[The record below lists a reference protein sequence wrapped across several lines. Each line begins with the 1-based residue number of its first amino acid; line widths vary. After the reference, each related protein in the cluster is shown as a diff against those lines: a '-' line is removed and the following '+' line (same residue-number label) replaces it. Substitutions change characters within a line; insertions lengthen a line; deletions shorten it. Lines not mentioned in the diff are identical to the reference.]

1 MTNRSIFQLLQRRA
15 CGLPNDERAV
25 DLPVQ
30 LALELTSVAPP
41 RAIAAAMTTNF
52 PQSDEPIARVSE
64 CVL

>member
-1 MTNRSIFQLLQRRA
+1 
-15 CGLPNDERAV
+15 
-25 DLPVQ
+25 VQ